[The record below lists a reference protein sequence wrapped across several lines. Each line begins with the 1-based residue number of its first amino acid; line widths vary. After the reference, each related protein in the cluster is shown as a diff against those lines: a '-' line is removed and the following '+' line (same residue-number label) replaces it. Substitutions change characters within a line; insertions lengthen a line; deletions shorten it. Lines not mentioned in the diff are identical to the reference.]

1 MPTQNRAANRAAGR
15 TANRLQAEYRACA
28 DSFPYWLDRYGTLYD
43 ATARGWTRFRLWPS
57 QAEAAATLE
66 RERLVVIL
74 KARQLGM
81 TWLVVGRALWLML
94 FRPAA
99 TALLF
104 SQRDDEAVHL
114 LGFRLAGMY
123 DRLPA
128 WQHVRSVDVRNAHEF
143 RLSNGSAALAFP
155 TTGGRSYTATLAIV
169 DEADHVG
176 GGAGGDS
183 LDALLDAV
191 KPTIDGGGSLVLLS
205 TVDKDRPQSAF
216 KRIYRAARQGPD
228 SGWRAIFLP
237 WSARPERDAAWYA
250 AQQRDILARTGVL
263 DSLYQEYPAS
273 DVEALAGRTR
283 DRRFAAEWL
292 ARADDTGSRKLETGS
307 WGLETGSWKPEAGA
321 GVGDPAKLL
330 PEHNRPPASGFQ
342 LPVSGLA
349 VWEEPQEGRWY
360 VIGADPAEGNPR
372 SDESA
377 ACVID
382 AATGDQVAVLA
393 GQFEPA
399 VFAAYLAALR
409 AWYAAG
415 LLVERNNHGHAVLL
429 WLAEHGEGDVLRGR
443 DGRPGW
449 LSSGQGKPLAYDA
462 AAEMLR
468 DGRPRVR
475 DPETLRQLMEVR
487 GTSLAAGGG
496 DHDDRATAWVLAQA
510 AARYCA
516 PTEAVASV
524 ILSPERV
531 VDERETAG
539 W

>member
-1 MPTQNRAANRAAGR
+1 M
-15 TANRLQAEYRACA
+15 NRLQAEYEACNK
-28 DSFPYWLDRYGTLYD
+28 SFTYWLDRYGTLYD
-43 ATARGWTRFRLWPS
+43 ATARGWTRFHLWPS
-57 QAEAAATLE
+57 QAEVADSLA
-66 RERLVVIL
+66 RERLVIIL

-99 TALLF
+99 TVLLF

-123 DRLPA
+123 ERLPA
-128 WQHVRSVDVRNAHEF
+128 WQHVRSVSVRNAHEF

-176 GGAGGDS
+176 GSAGGDS

-191 KPTIDGGGSLVLLS
+191 KPTVDGGGSLVLLS

-216 KRIYRAARQGPD
+216 KRIYRAARQGE
-228 SGWRAIFLP
+228 SGWHAIFLP
-237 WSARPERDAAWYA
+237 WSARPERDPAWYA
-250 AQQRDILARTGVL
+250 AQRQDILARTGTL
-263 DSLYQEYPAS
+263 DSLYQEYPAN

-292 ARADDTGSRKLETGS
+292 ARADDTAVESCRLQVEGEGHNLQLSTSQLS
-307 WGLETGSWKPEAGA
+307 NMPGLS
-321 GVGDPAKLL
+321 
-330 PEHNRPPASGFQ
+330 
-342 LPVSGLA
+342 

-377 ACVID
+377 ACVLD

-409 AWYAAG
+409 QWYGAG

-462 AAEMLR
+462 AAEVLR
-468 DGRPRVR
+468 DGCPRVR
-475 DPETLRQLMEVR
+475 DRETLRQLMEVR
-487 GTSLAAGGG
+487 GTSLAAGSG
-496 DHDDRATAWVLAQA
+496 DHDDRATAWVLAQT

-516 PTEAVASV
+516 PAETVVSV
-524 ILSPERV
+524 ILPPERV
-531 VDERETAG
+531 ADERETAG